1 MGNAAN
7 YASAGP
13 TGWHTKL
20 TYSKENQMPDDEASE
35 IEEKQLKELK
45 DLQKKL
51 VIAEKKNLKNQKGL
65 EELEQEILSSPVKM
79 EVKDM

>member
-1 MGNAAN
+1 MTTSRSKSKDLTGMGNAAN

-45 DLQKKL
+45 DL
-51 VIAEKKNLKNQKGL
+51 
-65 EELEQEILSSPVKM
+65 
-79 EVKDM
+79 